1 MANAGGRLCM
11 DFSRRYV
18 FFALL
23 VGCPA
28 MKYEPPDFFDIEDEL
43 TEDERMVRDAVR
55 SWVTER
61 VMPIIG
67 DCYLS
72 GTFPTELIPEMA
84 ELGLLGAGID
94 GYGCPGLGPIAY
106 GLILQELERGD
117 SGIRS
122 FASVQGALSMWPI
135 RAYGSEEQKQR
146 WLPAMHKGAVIGCF
160 GLTEPDYGSDPGG
173 MKTRAVKQA
182 DKYVLN
188 GAKMWITN
196 ATLADVMVV
205 WAKLDGVVRG
215 FLVERGTP
223 GVTTHQ
229 MAKKYSLRASDT
241 SEIVLQDAA
250 VPLDS
255 LLPGVEGL
263 KGPLGCLSQARAG
276 IAWGVCG
283 AAMACFDEARRYA
296 LHRIQFSK
304 PIASFQLVQAKLAE
318 MLTEITKMQL
328 MNLKLARLKAE
339 GKVSAF
345 QISMAKRNA
354 CHHALAIARTC
365 RDMLGANGITAEYQ
379 VMRHM
384 CNLEAVSTY
393 EGTHDIHTLILGHR
407 VTGIDAFR

>member
-1 MANAGGRLCM
+1 
-11 DFSRRYV
+11 
-18 FFALL
+18 
-23 VGCPA
+23 
-28 MKYEPPDFFDIEDEL
+28 MKYEPPDFFAIEDEL
-43 TEDERMVRDAVR
+43 TEDERMIRDAVR

-61 VMPIIG
+61 VMPIVA

-84 ELGLLGAGID
+84 ELGLLGAAID
-94 GYGCPGLGPIAY
+94 GYGCPGLGPVAY

-122 FASVQGALSMWPI
+122 FASAQGALAMWPI

-146 WLPAMHKGAVIGCF
+146 WLPAMHKGDVIGCF
-160 GLTEPDYGSDPGG
+160 GLTEPDHGSDPGS
-173 MKTRAVKQA
+173 METKAVKQG
-182 DKYVLN
+182 DEYVLN

-196 ATLADVMVV
+196 ATLADVAVV

-223 GVTTHQ
+223 GYTTHQ

-250 VPLDS
+250 VPLDG

-263 KGPLGCLSQARAG
+263 KGPLGCLTQARAG

-296 LHRIQFSK
+296 LHRIQF
-304 PIASFQLVQAKLAE
+304 
-318 MLTEITKMQL
+318 
-328 MNLKLARLKAE
+328 
-339 GKVSAF
+339 
-345 QISMAKRNA
+345 
-354 CHHALAIARTC
+354 
-365 RDMLGANGITAEYQ
+365 D
-379 VMRHM
+379 
-384 CNLEAVSTY
+384 
-393 EGTHDIHTLILGHR
+393 
-407 VTGIDAFR
+407 

>member
-1 MANAGGRLCM
+1 
-11 DFSRRYV
+11 
-18 FFALL
+18 
-23 VGCPA
+23 
-28 MKYEPPDFFDIEDEL
+28 MKYEPPDFFAIEDEL
-43 TEDERMVRDAVR
+43 TEDERMIRDAVR

-61 VMPIIG
+61 VMPIVA

-94 GYGCPGLGPIAY
+94 GYGCPGLGPVAY

-122 FASVQGALSMWPI
+122 FASAQGALAMWPI

-146 WLPAMHKGAVIGCF
+146 WLPAMHKGDVIGCF
-160 GLTEPDYGSDPGG
+160 GLTEPDHGSDPGS
-173 MKTRAVKQA
+173 MKTRAVRQG
-182 DKYVLN
+182 DKYILN

-196 ATLADVMVV
+196 ATLADLAVV
-205 WAKLDGVVRG
+205 WAKLDGVIRG

-223 GVTTHQ
+223 GYTTHQ

-263 KGPLGCLSQARAG
+263 RGPLGCLTQARAG

-283 AAMACFDEARRYA
+283 AAMACYDEARRYA
-296 LHRIQFSK
+296 LHRIQFDK

-318 MLTEITKMQL
+318 MVTEITKMQL
-328 MNLKLARLKAE
+328 MNLQLARLKAK
-339 GKVSAF
+339 GQASA
-345 QISMAKRNA
+345 QRVSMAKRNA
-354 CHHALAIARTC
+354 CHHALEIARTC

-384 CNLEAVSTY
+384 CNLESVKTY
-393 EGTHDIHTLILGHR
+393 EGTHDIHTLILGHA
-407 VTGIDAFR
+407 VTGIEAYR

>member
-1 MANAGGRLCM
+1 
-11 DFSRRYV
+11 
-18 FFALL
+18 
-23 VGCPA
+23 

-43 TEDERMVRDAVR
+43 TEDERMVRDSVR

-72 GTFPTELIPEMA
+72 GTFPKELIPEMA
-84 ELGLLGAGID
+84 ELGLLGASID
-94 GYGCPGLGPIAY
+94 GYGCPGLGPVAY
-106 GLILQELERGD
+106 GLMLQELERGD

-122 FASVQGALSMWPI
+122 FASVHSALSMWPI
-135 RAYGSEEQKQR
+135 YAYGSEEQKQR
-146 WLPAMHKGAVIGCF
+146 WLPAMHKGEVIGCF
-160 GLTEPDYGSDPGG
+160 GLTEPDHGSDPGG
-173 MKTRAVKQA
+173 MKARAVKQG

-196 ATLADVMVV
+196 ASLADVMVV
-205 WAKLDGVVRG
+205 WAKLDGEIRG
-215 FLVERGTP
+215 FLVERGMP
-223 GVTTHQ
+223 GVKTHQ
-229 MAKKYSLRASDT
+229 MSKKYSLRASDT

-250 VPLDS
+250 LPLDS
-255 LLPGVEGL
+255 LLPGVKGL
-263 KGPLGCLSQARAG
+263 KGPLGCLTQARAG

-296 LHRIQFSK
+296 LHRIQFGK

-318 MLTEITKMQL
+318 MLSEITKMQL
-328 MNLKLARLKAE
+328 MNLKLARLKAK
-339 GKVSAF
+339 GKASAL
-345 QISMAKRNA
+345 QVSMAKRNA
-354 CHHALAIARTC
+354 CHHALEIARTC

-393 EGTHDIHTLILGHR
+393 EGTHDIHTLILGHA